1 MKFPLRST
9 IQIGSYVAKQ
19 KRAGA
24 RFPLVLMLEPTLACN
39 IACIGCGKIREY
51 ESNKAR
57 LSVEECVDA
66 GVQCPAPV
74 VSICGGEPLVY
85 KGIED
90 VVTGMLEMQKN
101 IELCTNALKL
111 EEFLSVFKPNPR
123 LTFVVHLDGMRE
135 IHDYICD
142 YPGLWDLAVDAIKA
156 ARTEGFRVTTNTTI
170 FKETK
175 VEDVLQMM
183 DYLTNEVG
191 IDGMLVAPG
200 YQYSQIDPNLTM
212 TRAEHEQ
219 KFKIIKAA
227 AKKNNYRWLASP
239 VYQEFLAG
247 ERKLACAPWGSIT
260 RNPYGWKGPCYLLTD
275 GIFPTYD
282 ALLEGI
288 EWEEYGPGNDP
299 RCEHCGIHSGFEP
312 SAALVAAD
320 SLKEGVRSMAWTL
333 KG

>member
-9 IQIGSYVAKQ
+9 VQIGRYVAQ
-19 KRAGA
+19 QNRSGKRY
-24 RFPLVLMLEPTLACN
+24 PLVLMLEPTLACN
-39 IACIGCGKIREY
+39 LACIGCGKIREY

-85 KGIED
+85 KGIEQ
-90 VVTGMLEMQKN
+90 VVEGLLALRKN

-111 EEFLSVFKPNPR
+111 EEFLDVFEPNAR

-135 IHDYICD
+135 IHDYVCD
-142 YPGLWDLAVDAIKA
+142 YEGLWDVAVDAISKA
-156 ARTEGFRVTTNTTI
+156 RGRGFRVTTNTTI
-170 FKETK
+170 FKETS
-175 VEDVLQMM
+175 VDDVIRMM
-183 DYLTNEVG
+183 DFLTHEVG

-200 YQYSQIDPNLTM
+200 YQYSQIDPKLTM
-212 TRAEHEQ
+212 SRSEHEE
-219 KFKIIKAA
+219 KFRQIRAA
-227 AKKNNYRWLASP
+227 AKENGYRWLASP
-239 VYQEFLAG
+239 IYQDFLTG
-247 ERKLACAPWGSIT
+247 ERKLQCAPWGSIT

-312 SAALVAAD
+312 AAALAAAGSVKETAR
-320 SLKEGVRSMAWTL
+320 SLAWTL
-333 KG
+333 RG